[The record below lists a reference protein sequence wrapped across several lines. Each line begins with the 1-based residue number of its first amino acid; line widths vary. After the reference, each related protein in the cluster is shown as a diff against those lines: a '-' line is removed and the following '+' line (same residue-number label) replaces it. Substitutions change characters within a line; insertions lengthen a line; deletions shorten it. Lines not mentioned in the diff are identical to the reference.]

1 LARDARRNTEP
12 GCGIGEAAAFHDL
25 REDPHV
31 VEAVYKALR
40 SLRNIE

>member
-1 LARDARRNTEP
+1 MPMTGRVCAFL
-12 GCGIGEAAAFHDL
+12 AAAFHDFH
-25 REDPHV
+25 EDPHA